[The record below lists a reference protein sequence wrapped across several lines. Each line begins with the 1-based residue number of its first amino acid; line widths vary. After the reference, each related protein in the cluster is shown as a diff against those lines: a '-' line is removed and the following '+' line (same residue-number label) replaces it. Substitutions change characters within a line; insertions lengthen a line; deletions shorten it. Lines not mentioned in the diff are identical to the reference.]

1 MSYLTK
7 DILVFGEDKPGEEVL
22 NDTEVQDLVT
32 NGHADPWSWLGGR
45 RHGQHREKPRLAWL
59 IYLGRPTIYEPT
71 GPPQIALGEGLR
83 NWILGTEP
91 QLPVS
96 PNGLQCLQ

>member
-59 IYLGRPTIYEPT
+59 IYLGRPTTYMS
-71 GPPQIALGEGLR
+71 PQVPCR
-83 NWILGTEP
+83 
-91 QLPVS
+91 
-96 PNGLQCLQ
+96 